1 MKKRVFSFLL
11 LCIVTL
17 SGCGSTDNT
26 STTSGT
32 ATVQNDSTSESSSVV
47 ESSLDETTE
56 TSIVESESPS
66 VNRAEYSADFSED
79 WKGLVTKIN
88 KVVIAELTDD
98 ELEKQGLENKYA
110 VQVYFSIDNTSD
122 TDFNIY
128 PDQST
133 LVIEGQQIEAEM
145 FLSDSIGGE
154 ILSGVSKEGIVT
166 FSVPKIEDV
175 SNVANIRLKWE
186 ADYDTDN
193 YDEESYKEF
202 DVTFDLRK

>member
-1 MKKRVFSFLL
+1 
-11 LCIVTL
+11 
-17 SGCGSTDNT
+17 
-26 STTSGT
+26 
-32 ATVQNDSTSESSSVV
+32 
-47 ESSLDETTE
+47 
-56 TSIVESESPS
+56 
-66 VNRAEYSADFSED
+66 
-79 WKGLVTKIN
+79 
-88 KVVIAELTDD
+88 
-98 ELEKQGLENKYA
+98 
-110 VQVYFSIDNTSD
+110 
-122 TDFNIY
+122 
-128 PDQST
+128 
-133 LVIEGQQIEAEM
+133 M